1 MFEIGSLRH
10 GTGVWLHSDA
20 DYLVSL
26 SGRRPTSPWTTL
38 TKVKETLQER
48 FKSTTVV
55 IRQPAVV
62 CCFSDG
68 FVEVVPAFYDNG
80 YWVTDPAGGWMK
92 THPMEHNKYVNEINA
107 KHNGAAKALA
117 RQLKIWKYLRN
128 VPISS
133 CYLEMRA
140 AKYLSGESTYAVLF
154 DLHGALKHLENVAL
168 ASMNDPTG
176 LNSRFG
182 ACSSEAKR
190 TEALSKLTMAVTRAR
205 KAKEYAGDGD
215 HVNAIAQ
222 LKLLFNE

>member
-1 MFEIGSLRH
+1 LQSFPTRRSSDL
-10 GTGVWLHSDA
+10 SDA

-92 THPMEHNKYVNEINA
+92 THPMEHNKYVN
-107 KHNGAAKALA
+107 
-117 RQLKIWKYLRN
+117 
-128 VPISS
+128 
-133 CYLEMRA
+133 
-140 AKYLSGESTYAVLF
+140 
-154 DLHGALKHLENVAL
+154 
-168 ASMNDPTG
+168 
-176 LNSRFG
+176 
-182 ACSSEAKR
+182 
-190 TEALSKLTMAVTRAR
+190 
-205 KAKEYAGDGD
+205 
-215 HVNAIAQ
+215 
-222 LKLLFNE
+222 